1 MDEQKKQAVA
11 IRKFQEETVGQ
22 VLAQVESFQ
31 ETGELVLP
39 DGYAVGNALKSAWLI
54 LLETK
59 DRNDNAVLDI
69 CSKESICNTLL
80 EMTVMGL
87 SPMKKQ
93 CAFIAYGNKLKLQ
106 IQYQGNIALAK
117 RFGDLTKVFAN
128 VIYDGDVFEYGIDQE
143 TGTVQVLKHE
153 LKLENINPGKI
164 KGAYATT
171 ILGDGTKN
179 VEVMNMAQIQKAWEQ
194 GPMKGKSPAHK
205 NFPDQMCL
213 KTVINRAVKLLVS
226 TSDDSAL
233 SIAKQDPV
241 ERPPIEDAD
250 AEQIVEE
257 IKTEA
262 NAGEEIS
269 IDDTP
274 KEKVTE
280 EKKKPEQQT
289 IVQPR
294 F

>member
-1 MDEQKKQAVA
+1 
-11 IRKFQEETVGQ
+11 
-22 VLAQVESFQ
+22 
-31 ETGELVLP
+31 
-39 DGYAVGNALKSAWLI
+39 
-54 LLETK
+54 
-59 DRNDNAVLDI
+59 
-69 CSKESICNTLL
+69 
-80 EMTVMGL
+80 MGL

-93 CAFIAYGNKLKLQ
+93 CAFIAYGNKLQLQ
-106 IQYQGNIALAK
+106 VQYQGNIALAK
-117 RFGDLTKVFAN
+117 RFGDLSKVFAN

-153 LKLENINPGKI
+153 PKLENINPDKI

-179 VEVMNMAQIQKAWEQ
+179 VEVMNMAQIRKAWEQ
-194 GPMKGKSPAHK
+194 GPMKGKSPAHR

-241 ERPPIEDAD
+241 EKPPIEDTD
-250 AEQIVEE
+250 EVQIVEE

-269 IDDTP
+269 MDDTQE
-274 KEKVTE
+274 EKVLE
-280 EKKKPEQQT
+280 EKKEPEQQT
-289 IVQPR
+289 IVQPK